1 MNNQLF
7 YDELV
12 KRYMYLYEN
21 RELILAMCIR
31 RINIDDKLREQIASY
46 KEHQKRLMNVD
57 KHLFDDVIK
66 SIRDQLGIEK
76 FYLSANVSKKI
87 VNAYEEFLFTD
98 GSIEDTEIYKY
109 VEALKNSEVYMDS
122 VTNMIS
128 CLNERRSYNQ
138 WLKRIPTFTVWKI
151 LGYVRR
157 KYENNAVALE
167 ALDKYYNIDRTV
179 MTGMDSECGYKL
191 FGVECE
197 DDEKLM
203 KYPDMT
209 LLSGVP
215 GSYIIFNYS
224 PNEYEI
230 EDDYFSFKSVLDE
243 EETLSGEAKTVF
255 METLSKMPNLSFDK
269 KFDIYSS
276 INDDKK
282 LML

>member
-1 MNNQLF
+1 MNSELF

-21 RELILAMCIR
+21 KELILAMCIR
-31 RINIDDKLREQIASY
+31 RINIDDKLYEQIESY
-46 KEHQKRLMNVD
+46 KEYKKRLMSVD
-57 KHLFDDVIK
+57 KHLFDDLIK
-66 SIRDQLGIEK
+66 SIKDQLGIEK

-98 GSIEDTEIYKY
+98 GSIEDTAIYKH
-109 VEALKNSEVYMDS
+109 VEALKKSDVYMDS
-122 VTNMIS
+122 VNNMIS
-128 CLNERRSYNQ
+128 CLNERRSCNQ

-157 KYENNAVALE
+157 KNENNSVALD

-191 FGVECE
+191 FGEECE
-197 DDEKLM
+197 DDERLM

-230 EDDYFSFKSVLDE
+230 EDDYFSFESVLDE
-243 EETLSGEAKTVF
+243 DEVLSGEAKTIF
-255 METLSKMPNLSFDK
+255 MDMLSKLPNLSFDK
-269 KFDIYSS
+269 KFDIYNELNNS
-276 INDDKK
+276 KK
-282 LML
+282 LTL